1 MILKLSTLDVLIH
14 RLEYSPIFPIL
25 VKLNTSYLKKMTTKR
40 LQMMEL
46 THPESAGCDVP
57 VLKLEF
63 VPHYQCKTA
72 FEVS

>member
-1 MILKLSTLDVLIH
+1 
-14 RLEYSPIFPIL
+14 
-25 VKLNTSYLKKMTTKR
+25 
-40 LQMMEL
+40 MMEL

-63 VPHYQCKTA
+63 LPHYQRKTA